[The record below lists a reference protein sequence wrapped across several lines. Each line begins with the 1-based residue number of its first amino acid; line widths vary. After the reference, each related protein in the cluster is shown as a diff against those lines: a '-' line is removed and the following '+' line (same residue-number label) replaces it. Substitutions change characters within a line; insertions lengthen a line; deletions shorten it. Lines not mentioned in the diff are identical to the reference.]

1 MHCLSIDNCADC
13 DILYHVVL
21 LVNAVSPTTSRGV
34 GTMLNGKQLRGLAKL
49 MEDQGLTPQ
58 DPIDQEPFPEGE
70 DRPAGA
76 IDPMTVTDDHC
87 IYNLV
92 TGCGITMPLRDVE
105 GFEDD
110 PLADFNDDSNVRI
123 FEPLE

>member
-1 MHCLSIDNCADC
+1 
-13 DILYHVVL
+13 
-21 LVNAVSPTTSRGV
+21 
-34 GTMLNGKQLRGLAKL
+34 MLKGRKLDGLGEL
-49 MEDQGLTPQ
+49 MTGLGLTPH
-58 DPIDQEPFPEGE
+58 DLIDQEPFPEGE

-87 IYNLV
+87 IYNLM

-110 PLADFNDDSNVRI
+110 PLEEFEDDSRVRI
-123 FEPLE
+123 FDRLE